1 MVAYLPG
8 LAAGRLPHARCP
20 MHPEAHEHPAALP
33 LATLLDQCQ
42 MRRLRRSGP
51 GGQHR
56 NKVETAV
63 QLVHRPSGVVAE
75 ANERR
80 SQAENRRVAAF
91 RLRVNLALAAR
102 RPIVEASEPSA
113 LWRSRLRGKRIEV
126 SASHDDF
133 PAMLA
138 EALDTLAAC
147 EADPRRAAERLE
159 TNASQ
164 LVKLVA
170 CEPRAMALLN
180 QWRSERRLHPLRPR

>member
-80 SQAENRRVAAF
+80 SQAENRKVALF
-91 RLRVNLALAAR
+91 RLRVNLALALR
-102 RPIVEASEPSA
+102 CPMSDEGGPSR
-113 LWRSRLRGKRIEV
+113 LWRSRLRGRRIAV
-126 SASHDDF
+126 SAAHADF
-133 PAMLA
+133 PSLLA
-138 EALDTLAAC
+138 EALDTLATYD
-147 EADPRRAAERLE
+147 ADLRRAAARLQ
-159 TNASQ
+159 TTSSQ
-164 LVKLVA
+164 LVRFIDR
-170 CEPRAMALLN
+170 EPRALALLN
-180 QWRSERRLHPLRPR
+180 QWRVERGLRPCS